1 MKIKRLISAIVVVIA
16 AAISAQAG
24 APPTV
29 MVIPDD
35 TWATSKG
42 YGEMKDF
49 KGKQRFVVDYEACFR
64 DTDFVNV
71 LAAINSI
78 MQDYGFPLKNYNAQ
92 ADEDDEDDAYD
103 ELDEV
108 EVDPLD
114 DLANKAKPDM
124 FVKVGWN
131 KNPAGFNYSI
141 DFRMDGVDSYSSK
154 SVATIAPPT
163 SKVVASTQPLGGL
176 VKVTVADNM
185 SEFTRKLQN
194 HFDNI
199 QEKGREV
206 TLRCSVKKGSSV
218 NFQTEFNGETL
229 ATHIFNWLEQNT
241 VGHAFNERS
250 ASANRLNYNEVRI
263 PLKSANGTTVNARI
277 FTEGLKKYLESTF
290 GITVVN
296 KTTTL
301 GKGRIMI
308 SD

>member
-1 MKIKRLISAIVVVIA
+1 MSIKSFISSIMVVLA

-35 TWATSKG
+35 TWAKSKG
-42 YGEMKDF
+42 YGTLKDF
-49 KGKQRFVVDYEACFR
+49 KGKQKFVVDYGACFL
-64 DTDFVNV
+64 DTDFTNV
-71 LAAINSI
+71 LASINAI
-78 MQDYGFPLKNYNAQ
+78 MQDYGFPLKNYSAQ
-92 ADEDDEDDAYD
+92 SDEDDEDDAYD

-114 DLANKAKPDM
+114 ELANKAKPDM
-124 FVKVGWN
+124 FVKIGWN

-154 SVATIAPPT
+154 SVATVAPPT
-163 SKVVASTQPLGGL
+163 SKVVASSQPLGGL
-176 VKVTVADNM
+176 VKVTVSDNM

-199 QEKGREV
+199 QTHGREI

-218 NFQTEFNGETL
+218 NFNTEFDGETL

-241 VGHAFNERS
+241 QNHAFNERS

-263 PLKSANGTTVNARI
+263 PLKSATGSTLNARI
-277 FTEGLKKYLESTF
+277 FTEGLKKYLQTTF
-290 GITVVN
+290 GITVEN
-296 KTTTL
+296 KTASL
-301 GKGRIMI
+301 GKGRIVI

>member
-1 MKIKRLISAIVVVIA
+1 MVVFIA
-16 AAISAQAG
+16 AAISAEAG

-35 TWATSKG
+35 TWAKSKG
-42 YGEMKDF
+42 YGTMKDF
-49 KGKQRFVVDYEACFR
+49 KGKQRFVVNYEECFL
-64 DTDFVNV
+64 DQDFTNV

-78 MQDYGFPLKNYNAQ
+78 MQDYGFPLKNYGAQ
-92 ADEDDEDDAYD
+92 SDEDDEDDAWD
-103 ELDEV
+103 EMDEV

-124 FVKVGWN
+124 FVKIGWN

-154 SVATIAPPT
+154 SVATVAPPT
-163 SKVVASTQPLGGL
+163 SKVVASCQPLGGL
-176 VKVTVADNM
+176 VKVTVSDNM
-185 SEFTRKLQN
+185 SEFTRKLQA

-206 TLRCSVKKGSSV
+206 TVRCSIKKGSAI
-218 NFQTEFNGETL
+218 NFMSEFDGETL
-229 ATHIFNWLEQNT
+229 ATHIYNWLEQNT

-263 PLKSANGTTVNARI
+263 PLKSATGSSMNSRI
-277 FTEGLKKYLESTF
+277 FCDGLAKYLKNTF
-290 GITVVN
+290 GLRVEN
-296 KTTTL
+296 KTNSL
-301 GKGRIMI
+301 GKGRLII